1 MSRIR
6 VIPTLL
12 LQGTKLVKTKKFKD
26 PIYIGDPRNA
36 VKIFNDKKVDELVL
50 LDINA
55 TIEKRSP
62 NFDFINEIVSEAF
75 MPIGYGGGIT
85 SLQDIEKLF
94 RNGVEKIIVNA
105 CAIHKPELIKEAAE
119 QFGNQSI
126 VVSIDIKK
134 NFWGKYHVFS
144 NKGSIDT
151 KLNPVE
157 FAKKMEDLGAG
168 EILLTAIEKEGS
180 MEGYDLNILKHVTQA
195 VSIPVVANGGAGTI
209 SHFQQAVTEG
219 GASAVTAGSMFVF
232 HGKLRGILIN
242 YPSQSSLKE
251 LLYSQINLV

>member
-1 MSRIR
+1 MRRIR

-12 LQGTKLVKTKKFKD
+12 LRGTGLVKTKKFKD

-55 TIEKRSP
+55 TDEKRSP

-85 SLQDIEKLF
+85 SMQDIEKLF

-105 CAIHKPELIKEAAE
+105 TAIHKPELIKEAAE

-126 VVSIDIKK
+126 VVSMDVKK
-134 NFWGKYHVFS
+134 NFWGNYHIFS
-144 NKGSIDT
+144 NKGTIDT
-151 KLNPVE
+151 KQNPVE

-168 EILLTAIEKEGS
+168 EILLTAIEKEGL
-180 MEGYDLNILKHVTQA
+180 MDGYDLNIIKQVTQA
-195 VSIPVVANGGAGTI
+195 VSIPVVANGGAGNI
-209 SHFQQAVTEG
+209 AHFQQAVTEG

-232 HGKLRGILIN
+232 YGKLRGILIN
-242 YPSQSSLKE
+242 YPCQKSLKD
-251 LLYSQINLV
+251 LLYNQL